1 MTDKKTDVTMEKLEA
16 HLRALEAG
24 FIALARL
31 YPERDAL
38 FAEFDRNIS
47 SIAASFSK
55 IGRDDDWKASLF
67 GHRDALKELID
78 RKP

>member
-1 MTDKKTDVTMEKLEA
+1 MTDKTENITLEKLEA
-16 HLRALEAG
+16 HFRALEAG

-31 YPERDAL
+31 HPERDAL
-38 FAEFDRNIS
+38 LAEFDRNIS

-55 IGRDDDWKASLF
+55 IGRDDEWKVSLY
-67 GHRDALKELID
+67 GHRDVLKELID